1 MKQYRGFS
9 TKHPNAINDVLTGS
23 DVVIEDLMNEI
34 MTRKGERLMMPTFG
48 CVIHDMIFE
57 PLDED
62 TKELIYEDLTRI
74 FNNEPRVELLSDILI
89 EDSEHSITATVTI
102 KILPSNEVETLTI
115 DVERE

>member
-1 MKQYRGFS
+1 MKQYRGFT
-9 TKHPNAINDVLTGS
+9 TKHPNAINDVLVGS

-57 PLDED
+57 PLDEE

-74 FNNEPRVELLSDILI
+74 FNGDPRVELLANILI
-89 EDSEHSITATVTI
+89 EDSEHSITATVQI
-102 KILPSNEVETLTI
+102 KILPSNQVETLTI